1 MKLSMQQ
8 TARPELQLR
17 LSPQML
23 QRIEVLQLPALDL
36 TEMIEQEL
44 QENEALELV
53 QDGPPETTGE
63 APEPGEDS
71 GDDWDDA
78 EWERREPGSG
88 PTRME
93 VMAATAVA
101 PVTLAEHLGRQLDL
115 LDLDPR
121 ERVLGRAILAALTD
135 RGWLAVPL
143 ADVPVDLEPRPTAEE
158 LEHVLHLVQSLEPP
172 GIGARDLT
180 ECLLLQLRPDQPDY
194 ELLVTLVVQHLDDIA
209 HNRIPRIARETG
221 AGVEKVLDAIE
232 TIQHLDP
239 IPGRRFG
246 GVPAPHVRP
255 DVTVRRVG
263 EDFEI
268 SIESDWIPDV
278 VVSRS
283 YRQMAADRRIDP
295 ELRKHIRGKIEGA
308 QSLVEAIEQRKNTL
322 FRVASELVN
331 RQADFLEHGPAG
343 LRPLRMQEVA
353 DALGVH
359 VSTISRAISGKYMQT
374 PRGIVPMKL
383 LFTGEV
389 PARAT
394 ADGGA
399 PTGEDPASRA
409 GVRELVRS
417 IVAGEDGHQPLS
429 DEAIVE
435 ILKQQHGLDIARRT
449 VTKYRKALG
458 IGSSRDRRVYRAD

>member
-1 MKLSMQQ
+1 MKLTMQQ

-53 QDGPPETTGE
+53 QDGPAEVTGDPPE
-63 APEPGEDS
+63 AGEDS

-93 VMAATAVA
+93 VMAATAAA
-101 PVTLAEHLGRQLDL
+101 PISLAEHLGGQLDL
-115 LDLDPR
+115 LELSSR
-121 ERVLGRAILAALTD
+121 EHTIGRAILAALND
-135 RGWLAVPL
+135 RGWLLVPL
-143 ADVPVDLEPRPTAEE
+143 AEVPVELQPAPTAEE
-158 LEHVLHLVQSLEPP
+158 LEHVLHLVQGLEPA

-180 ECLLLQLRPDQPDY
+180 ECLLLQLRPEQPDY
-194 ELLVTLVVQHLDDIA
+194 DLLVTLVVQHLDDIA

-232 TIQHLDP
+232 VIQHLDP

-263 EDFEI
+263 QDFEI

-278 VVSRS
+278 IVSRS
-283 YRQMAADRRIDP
+283 YRQMAADRRLDP

-359 VSTISRAISGKYMQT
+359 VSTISRAISGKYLQT

-389 PARAT
+389 PARA
-394 ADGGA
+394 AVDGG
-399 PTGEDPASRA
+399 TTSGEDPASRA